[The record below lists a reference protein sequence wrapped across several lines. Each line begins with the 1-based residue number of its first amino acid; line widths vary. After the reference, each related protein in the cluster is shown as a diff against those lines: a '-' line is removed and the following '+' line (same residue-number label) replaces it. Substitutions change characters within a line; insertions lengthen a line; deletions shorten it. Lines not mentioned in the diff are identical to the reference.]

1 MKNKFLTAFLA
12 ASIFLSS
19 FTVSAFAADSFP
31 EIPGFNSGPRVVDD
45 ADLLTES
52 EEDALEDKI
61 EAIMTEQSF
70 DVVIHTAPT
79 TGGKSVVAYS
89 DDYFDYNG
97 YGYGSNHDGLIF
109 VLVMDT
115 RDYYTSTCGY
125 GITAFTDYGIDYIGG
140 RVVSYLSDGEYYDAF
155 SKYLYYVEDFLV
167 KAKNG
172 SPVDSY
178 GTSKESL
185 ASRLVSAIPVAL
197 VIALVVAFIVTSVL
211 KSGMKTVKQNPL
223 ANNYIKNGSFKL
235 TNSRDIYLYSHTS
248 KVRRETSSS
257 GGGSHSGGGSSTHTS
272 SSGSSHGGGGGKF

>member
-19 FTVSAFAADSFP
+19 FAVSAFAADSFP

-52 EEDALEDKI
+52 EEDALEEKI

-70 DVVIHTAPT
+70 DVVIHTTPT

-97 YGYGSNHDGLIF
+97 YGYGSNYDGLIF

-125 GITAFTDYGIDYIGG
+125 GITAFTDYGIDYIGD

-155 SKYLYYVEDFLV
+155 SEYLYYVEDFLV
-167 KAKNG
+167 KAKSGN
-172 SPVDSY
+172 PVDSY
-178 GTSKESL
+178 DVASEESL
-185 ASRLVSAIPVAL
+185 ASKLINAILPAL
-197 VIALVVAFIVTSVL
+197 AIALLIAFIVTMVL

-257 GGGSHSGGGSSTHTS
+257 SSGGGGGSSTHTS